1 MLMFSSK
8 TLKSQKLTAPIY
20 HRYSHFASN
29 PKSNP
34 PSNSSSLVIW
44 KCKFCSGTHNKENC
58 PAYYRNCLK
67 CNRKG
72 HYSSC
77 CNNFSRVHQMKEHA
91 ESSTSDSDS
100 EFFVAA
106 IYNENTNNTIVAF
119 KKMHSIGVNND

>member
-8 TLKSQKLTAPIY
+8 TLKFQKLTAPIY

-34 PSNSSSLVIW
+34 PRNSSSLVIW
-44 KCKFCSGTHNKENC
+44 KCKSCSGTHNKGNC

-72 HYSSC
+72 QYSSC
-77 CNNFSRVHQMKEHA
+77 CNNFSRVHQVKKHA
-91 ESSTSDSDS
+91 ESSTSDSDG
-100 EFFVAA
+100 EFFIAA
-106 IYNENTNNTIVAF
+106 IYNENKNNAIVAF
-119 KKMHSIGVNND
+119 KKNAFDWSKQ